1 MAGRWKQRKA
11 GYQNLLT
18 ASVEEVLKDLENFAR
33 DINADYFVLEKSEI
47 KLNNKGDTLPTII
60 MV

>member
-1 MAGRWKQRKA
+1 MKA
-11 GYQNLLT
+11 EKSWLSEPFNSLSRRSLEGF
-18 ASVEEVLKDLENFAR
+18 ENFAR

-47 KLNNKGDTLPTII
+47 KLNKKGDTLPTII